1 MKFSVII
8 PAYNREK
15 ELPRCIESVLKQ
27 THKDFELIIVDNGST
42 DDTKQVVQDYIN
54 LDNRIKYYW
63 QENSGSPAGSRNTG
77 IMHASEDWI
86 AFLDSDDY
94 WYKNKLELVADIIEM
109 NKDIIAVSHYED
121 KEVNG
126 SIVSLYESGKNLSSE
141 PYFELL
147 FNGNSLSTSAMTV
160 KKDKL
165 LEVGLF
171 DTRRD
176 YFAVEDYDL
185 WMRLAKVGEF
195 RYIRQSLG
203 VFCIS
208 DTNMS
213 GNIEMIN
220 DNLKTLIFNHIDVLN
235 IEDKDKLK
243 KQHGARV
250 DYYRGRSHQLNN
262 DFDKAIPILRKSI
275 REYPWAFKKYIALLC
290 ALLRINK

>member
-1 MKFSVII
+1 
-8 PAYNREK
+8 
-15 ELPRCIESVLKQ
+15 
-27 THKDFELIIVDNGST
+27 
-42 DDTKQVVQDYIN
+42 
-54 LDNRIKYYW
+54 
-63 QENSGSPAGSRNTG
+63 
-77 IMHASEDWI
+77 
-86 AFLDSDDY
+86 
-94 WYKNKLELVADIIEM
+94 
-109 NKDIIAVSHYED
+109 
-121 KEVNG
+121 
-126 SIVSLYESGKNLSSE
+126 
-141 PYFELL
+141 
-147 FNGNSLSTSAMTV
+147 MTV